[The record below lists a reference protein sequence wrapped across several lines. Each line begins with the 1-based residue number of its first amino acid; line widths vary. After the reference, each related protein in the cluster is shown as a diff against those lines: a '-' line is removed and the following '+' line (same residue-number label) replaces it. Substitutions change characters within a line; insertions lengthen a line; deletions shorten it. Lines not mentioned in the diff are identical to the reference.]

1 MKIIHFADLHLGIEN
16 HGRIDPATGLSS
28 RLNDFL
34 AAFDELVD
42 YALENRVDLVLFCG
56 DAYKT
61 REPSQTQQREFAR
74 RIARLATG
82 NISVFLLTGNHDM
95 PNAIGRATAT
105 EIFDTLAVRN
115 VYVANRPDIYK
126 IPTASGN
133 IQLVALPWLR
143 RSALLSREDIKN
155 LNIEQVN
162 HKMQE
167 ALTQVISSKA
177 AILDPTLPAILA
189 AHVLVGDARVG
200 RGSERLMS
208 IGQEPALLLS
218 NIALPAFDYVALGHI
233 HKQQVLW
240 EKPPVVYSGSLERV
254 DFGEENDEK
263 GFYVVNILPPGKDPA
278 QVKRKVSFEFHPVH
292 ARRFLTIEVNLQAEE
307 TNPTSSV
314 LAAIAG
320 QEEKARDA
328 IVRLNISLPSSLE
341 GQLRN
346 NEIREALK
354 NTHNFTIA
362 REIQRETRLRLGS
375 RPAEDIAPLDAL
387 KAYLESQQV
396 PLERQKILLEYGE
409 KLIAGQE
416 SGS

>member
-16 HGRIDPATGLSS
+16 YGRIDPATGLSS

-34 AAFDELVD
+34 AALDELVD

-82 NISVFLLTGNHDM
+82 NIPVFLLTGNHDM

-115 VYVANRPDIYK
+115 VYVANRPDTYK
-126 IPTASGN
+126 IPTASGI
-133 IQLVALPWLR
+133 IQVVALPWLR
-143 RSALLSREDIKN
+143 RSSLLSREDTKN

-177 AILDPTLPAILA
+177 ASLDPALPAILA

-218 NIALPAFDYVALGHI
+218 NIALPAFDYIALGHI
-233 HKQQVLW
+233 HKQQVLS
-240 EKPPVVYSGSLERV
+240 EKPPVVYAGSLERV

-263 GFYVVNILPPGKDPA
+263 GFYIVDIEPNLSPG
-278 QVKRKVSFEFHPVH
+278 RRRVSFEFHPVH
-292 ARRFLTIEVNLQAEE
+292 ARRFLTIEVSLKAEE
-307 TNPTSSV
+307 ANPTSFV

-328 IVRLNISLPSSLE
+328 IVRLNINLPSSLE

-362 REIQRETRLRLGS
+362 REIQRETRLRMGN
-375 RPAEDIAPLDAL
+375 RTAEEVTPLDAL
-387 KAYLESQQV
+387 KTYLESQQV
-396 PLERQKILLEYGE
+396 ASDRQKVLLEYGE